1 VTLFHIS
8 KAVCAQSLF
17 LSVSPA
23 STAIASPTKIIVA
36 ERDQPKN
43 KKPLR
48 AMEPRCGF
56 SLTLLAALED

>member
-1 VTLFHIS
+1 LRAVIFHLP
-8 KAVCAQSLF
+8 VPP
-17 LSVSPA
+17 V

>member
-1 VTLFHIS
+1 MKTPNQAL
-8 KAVCAQSLF
+8 Q
-17 LSVSPA
+17 
-23 STAIASPTKIIVA
+23 PTVA